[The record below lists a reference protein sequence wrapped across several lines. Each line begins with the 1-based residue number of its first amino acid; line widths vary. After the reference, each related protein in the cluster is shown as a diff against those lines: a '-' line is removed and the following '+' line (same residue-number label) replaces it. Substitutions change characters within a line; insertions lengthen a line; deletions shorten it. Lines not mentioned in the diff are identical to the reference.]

1 MSTYYQYEDV
11 KIAMYHALQKKEG
24 WKLYG
29 YKQDE
34 SDLMTD
40 YYSPAHWCGIGVK
53 NGYILCVNV
62 YGEEKERIIKR
73 YTETQTNNEEIN
85 QKIKKLSQMTVER
98 GASEAEAETALK
110 MIETLKTKIV
120 ENIENYEVAEIIPA
134 HQANPSRCNWHIE
147 KDGVIIEK
155 GSGLL
160 KFSKLENY
168 FIYPQY
174 KEKLEK
180 IEKYENEKATW
191 ISFEIDKLKN
201 SNWIMS
207 EDELKEI
214 AEKNFN
220 KMLDDLKLY
229 RQFQALINKIDCA
242 CGSTI
247 GEGYTYEKKIVT
259 EYKTENKVFIDE
271 TGEKKQG
278 QCFVLNTNFNYG
290 CCKGFVY
297 QIQEIKY
304 NDGKIGYCAYKMNGK
319 KTKICTGSA
328 TRSNYWYIGSGE
340 HDNLSKYIEK
350 GYISWCHIEQVK
362 TPYEVEKIVK
372 VDTNKKKETRKA
384 TEQPQTEEKETFGN
398 YTVEKSKHTKT
409 GETIYLVKPIEKLIK
424 EKYQD
429 AKKKM
434 IENGGYY
441 SKFTHCFIFKEY
453 PSFLATAAKEEKTDK
468 KEVKQE
474 KKEEFAK
481 IEKPSFENFKPFEV
495 PEAPKEKTDAPKE
508 QRKPDFETYQ
518 TIDFSKFEELEQEEE
533 QEEKHDPIFEI
544 TNENAKF
551 YVKLKKTFENM
562 QDIKRKFS
570 TIGGFYSSNRNCF
583 IFKENP
589 VEKLKEIIV

>member
-1 MSTYYQYEDV
+1 MSTYYQYENV

-29 YKQDE
+29 YKADE

-40 YYSPAHWCGIGVK
+40 YYSPAHWGGIGVK

-62 YGEEKERIIKR
+62 YGEEKERTTG
-73 YTETQTNNEEIN
+73 TET
-85 QKIKKLSQMTVER
+85 
-98 GASEAEAETALK
+98 
-110 MIETLKTKIV
+110 
-120 ENIENYEVAEIIPA
+120 IPA

-174 KEKLEK
+174 KEELEK
-180 IEKYENEKATW
+180 FEKYENQKDEW
-191 ISFEIDKLKN
+191 ISLEIERLEN
-201 SNWIMS
+201 SYYS
-207 EDELKEI
+207 SDLGEI
-214 AEKNFN
+214 AERNWE
-220 KMLDDLKLY
+220 KMSNVLKLY
-229 RQFQALINKIDCA
+229 RQFQNLINKIDCA

-290 CCKGFVY
+290 CSKGFVY

-304 NDGKIGYCAYKMNGK
+304 NDGNIGYCAYKMNGK
-319 KTKICTGSA
+319 LTKICTGSA

-340 HDNLSKYIEK
+340 HDNLSRHIKN
-350 GYISWCHIEQVK
+350 GNISWCHIEEVR

-372 VDTNKKKETRKA
+372 VDTNKKKETQKA
-384 TEQPQTEEKETFGN
+384 QQPQTEEKETLGN

-409 GETIYLVKPIEKLIK
+409 GETIYIVKPMEKLSK
-424 EKYQD
+424 EQYQEE
-429 AKKKM
+429 KKKM
-434 IENGGYY
+434 VENGGYY
-441 SKFTHCFIFKEY
+441 SIFVHGFIFKKF
-453 PSFLATAAKEEKTDK
+453 PSFLNTAAKEEN
-468 KEVKQE
+468 QE
-474 KKEEFAK
+474 QKEEFAK
-481 IEKPSFENFKPFEV
+481 IEKPSFESFKPFEV
-495 PEAPKEKTDAPKE
+495 PEEPKEPKE
-508 QRKPDFETYQ
+508 QTDKQNKPDFATYKN
-518 TIDFSKFEELEQEEE
+518 IDFSQFEKFE
-533 QEEKHDPIFEI
+533 QEEKQDPIFEI
-544 TNENAKF
+544 TNENSKF
-551 YVKLKKTFENM
+551 YVKLKKTFENL
-562 QDIKRKFS
+562 QDIKRKIS

-583 IFKENP
+583 IFGENP
-589 VEKLKEIIV
+589 AEKLKELII

>member
-1 MSTYYQYEDV
+1 MSNYYEYEDV

-29 YKQDE
+29 YKPDE

-40 YYSPAHWCGIGVK
+40 YYSPARWDGIGVK
-53 NGYILCVNV
+53 NGFVLCVKV
-62 YGEEKERIIKR
+62 YGAEKERIIKR

-110 MIETLKTKIV
+110 MIETLKTKIG
-120 ENIENYEVAEIIPA
+120 ENIENYEVAEIIPS

-155 GSGLL
+155 GSGIL
-160 KFSKLENY
+160 KFSSIYKY
-168 FIYPQY
+168 FMYPAY
-174 KEKLEK
+174 KEQIEI
-180 IEKYENEKATW
+180 IEKYENKKDTW
-191 ISFEIDKLKN
+191 ISLEIDKLKN
-201 SNWIMS
+201 SNWNMGEKEI
-207 EDELKEI
+207 KEI
-214 AEKNFN
+214 AEKNFD

-319 KTKICTGSA
+319 LTKICTGSA

-340 HDNLSKYIEK
+340 HDNLSRHLKN
-350 GYISWCHIEQVK
+350 GNISWCHIEEVR
-362 TPYEVEKIVK
+362 TPYEVEKLVK
-372 VDTNKKKETRKA
+372 VDTKNRKSP
-384 TEQPQTEEKETFGN
+384 EQPQTEEKETFGN

-409 GETIYLVKPIEKLIK
+409 GETIYLVKPIEKLSE

-441 SKFTHCFIFKEY
+441 SKFVHGFIFKKF
-453 PSFLATAAKEEKTDK
+453 PSFLNTAAKKEK
-468 KEVKQE
+468 KEQ
-474 KKEEFAK
+474 KEEFAK
-481 IEKPSFENFKPFEV
+481 IEKPSFESFKPFEV
-495 PEAPKEKTDAPKE
+495 PETNE
-508 QRKPDFETYQ
+508 QTNKQNKNKPDFETYQ
-518 TIDFSKFEELEQEEE
+518 NIDFSQFEKLNPKQIKKETKKPCFEVTEEN
-533 QEEKHDPIFEI
+533 KR
-544 TNENAKF
+544 F
-551 YVKLKKTFENM
+551 YVRLKQTVENL
-562 QDIKRKFS
+562 QNIKRRLAE
-570 TIGGFYSSNRNCF
+570 IGGFYSSNKDCF
-583 IFKENP
+583 IFSDNP
-589 VEKLKEIIV
+589 RDKLLNIII

>member
-11 KIAMYHALQKKEG
+11 KIAMYHALQKKEV
-24 WKLYG
+24 WKLYD
-29 YKQDE
+29 YKPDE

-40 YYSPAHWCGIGVK
+40 YYSPAHWGGIGVK

-62 YGEEKERIIKR
+62 YGEEKERTTG
-73 YTETQTNNEEIN
+73 TET
-85 QKIKKLSQMTVER
+85 
-98 GASEAEAETALK
+98 
-110 MIETLKTKIV
+110 
-120 ENIENYEVAEIIPA
+120 IPA

-174 KEKLEK
+174 KEELEK

-191 ISFEIDKLKN
+191 ISLEIDKLKN

-247 GEGYTYEKKIVT
+247 GEGYTYEKKIFT
-259 EYKTENKVFIDE
+259 EYKTENKVCIDE

-290 CCKGFVY
+290 CRKGFVY

-319 KTKICTGSA
+319 LTKICTGSA

-340 HDNLSKYIEK
+340 HDNLLKYIEK

-372 VDTNKKKETRKA
+372 VDTNKKKETQKA
-384 TEQPQTEEKETFGN
+384 QQPQTEEKETLGN

-409 GETIYLVKPIEKLIK
+409 GETIYIVKPMEKLSK
-424 EKYQD
+424 EQYQEE
-429 AKKKM
+429 KKKM
-434 IENGGYY
+434 VENGGYY
-441 SKFTHCFIFKEY
+441 SIFVHGFIFKKF
-453 PSFLATAAKEEKTDK
+453 PSFLDTAAKE
-468 KEVKQE
+468 KQE
-474 KKEEFAK
+474 QKEEFAK
-481 IEKPSFENFKPFEV
+481 IEKPSFESFKPFEV
-495 PEAPKEKTDAPKE
+495 PEEPKEPKE
-508 QRKPDFETYQ
+508 QEEPNEQKKPDFATYKN
-518 TIDFSKFEELEQEEE
+518 IDFSQFEELK
-533 QEEKHDPIFEI
+533 QEEKQDHIFEI
-544 TNENAKF
+544 TNENSKF
-551 YVKLKKTFENM
+551 YVKLKKTFENL
-562 QDIKRKFS
+562 QDIKRKIS

-583 IFKENP
+583 IFRENP
-589 VEKLKEIIV
+589 AEKLKEITV

>member
-29 YKQDE
+29 YKEDE
-34 SDLMTD
+34 SDSMTD
-40 YYSPAHWCGIGVK
+40 YYSPAHWGGIGVK
-53 NGYILCVNV
+53 NGFVLCVNV
-62 YGEEKERIIKR
+62 YGAEKERIIKR
-73 YTETQTNNEEIN
+73 YIETQTNNEEIN

-174 KEKLEK
+174 KEELEK

-191 ISFEIDKLKN
+191 ISLEIDELKN
-201 SNWIMS
+201 SNWNMS

-229 RQFQALINKIDCA
+229 RQFQELINKIDCA

-259 EYKTENKVFIDE
+259 EYKTENKVCIDE

-290 CCKGFVY
+290 CSKGLVY
-297 QIQEIKY
+297 QIQELKHD
-304 NDGKIGYCAYKMNGK
+304 DGTVSYCAYKMNGK
-319 KTKICTGSA
+319 LTKICTGSA

-340 HDNLSKYIEK
+340 HDNLSRHIKN
-350 GYISWCHIEQVK
+350 GNISWCHIEEVR
-362 TPYEVEKIVK
+362 TPYEVEKLVK
-372 VDTNKKKETRKA
+372 VDTKNNKA
-384 TEQPQTEEKETFGN
+384 PEQPQTEEKETLGN
-398 YTVEKSKHTKT
+398 YTIEKSKHTKT
-409 GETIYLVKPIEKLIK
+409 GETIYIVKPIEKLSK
-424 EKYQD
+424 EKYMQE
-429 AKKKM
+429 KNKM
-434 IENGGYY
+434 VENGGYY
-441 SKFTHCFIFKEY
+441 SKFVHGFIFKNH
-453 PSFLATAAKEEKTDK
+453 PLFLTAAKEEK
-468 KEVKQE
+468 QE
-474 KKEEFAK
+474 QKEEFAK
-481 IEKPSFENFKPFEV
+481 IEKPSFESFKPFEV
-495 PEAPKEKTDAPKE
+495 PEEPKEPKE
-508 QRKPDFETYQ
+508 QTDKQNKPDFETYQ
-518 TIDFSKFEELEQEEE
+518 NIDFSQFEELEQGKEQKETEKPCFEVKEEN
-533 QEEKHDPIFEI
+533 KR
-544 TNENAKF
+544 F
-551 YVKLKKTFENM
+551 YVRLKQTVDNL
-562 QDIKRKFS
+562 QNIKRKLAE
-570 TIGGFYSSNRNCF
+570 IGGFYSSNRNCF

-589 VEKLKEIIV
+589 AEKLKEITV

>member
-29 YKQDE
+29 YKADE

-40 YYSPAHWCGIGVK
+40 YYSPAHWGGIGVK

-73 YTETQTNNEEIN
+73 YTETKTNNEEIN

-174 KEKLEK
+174 KEELEK
-180 IEKYENEKATW
+180 FEKYENQKDEW
-191 ISFEIDKLKN
+191 ISLEIERLEN
-201 SNWIMS
+201 SYYS
-207 EDELKEI
+207 SDLGEI
-214 AEKNFN
+214 AERNWE
-220 KMLDDLKLY
+220 KMSNVLKLY
-229 RQFQALINKIDCA
+229 RQFQNLINKIDCA

-259 EYKTENKVFIDE
+259 EYKTENKVCIDE

-290 CCKGFVY
+290 CRKGFVY

-319 KTKICTGSA
+319 LTKICTGSA

-340 HDNLSKYIEK
+340 HDNLSRHIKN
-350 GYISWCHIEQVK
+350 GSISWCHIEEVR

-372 VDTNKKKETRKA
+372 VDTNKKKETQKA
-384 TEQPQTEEKETFGN
+384 QQPQTEEKETLGN
-398 YTVEKSKHTKT
+398 YTIEKSKHTKT
-409 GETIYLVKPIEKLIK
+409 GETIYIVKPIEKLSK
-424 EKYQD
+424 EKYMQE
-429 AKKKM
+429 KNKM
-434 IENGGYY
+434 VENGGYY
-441 SKFTHCFIFKEY
+441 SKFVHGFIFKNH
-453 PSFLATAAKEEKTDK
+453 PLFLTAAKEEK
-468 KEVKQE
+468 QE
-474 KKEEFAK
+474 QKEEFAK
-481 IEKPSFENFKPFEV
+481 IEKPSFESFKPFEV
-495 PEAPKEKTDAPKE
+495 PEEPKELKE
-508 QRKPDFETYQ
+508 QTDKQNKPDFETQ
-518 TIDFSKFEELEQEEE
+518 RLENKQ
-533 QEEKHDPIFEI
+533 
-544 TNENAKF
+544 
-551 YVKLKKTFENM
+551 KLDHK
-562 QDIKRKFS
+562 Q
-570 TIGGFYSSNRNCF
+570 
-583 IFKENP
+583 
-589 VEKLKEIIV
+589 

>member
-1 MSTYYQYEDV
+1 MSNYYEYEDV

-29 YKQDE
+29 YKADE
-34 SDLMTD
+34 SDMMTD
-40 YYSPAHWCGIGVK
+40 YYSPASWGGIGVK

-73 YTETQTNNEEIN
+73 YTETKTNNEEIN
-85 QKIKKLSQMTVER
+85 QKIKKLSQITVER

-174 KEKLEK
+174 KEELEK
-180 IEKYENEKATW
+180 FEKYENQKDEW
-191 ISFEIDKLKN
+191 ISLEIERLEN
-201 SNWIMS
+201 SYYS
-207 EDELKEI
+207 SDLVEI
-214 AEKNFN
+214 AERNWE
-220 KMLDDLKLY
+220 KMSNVLKLY
-229 RQFQALINKIDCA
+229 RQFQNLINKIDCA

-259 EYKTENKVFIDE
+259 EYKTENKVCIDE

-290 CCKGFVY
+290 CRKGFVY

-319 KTKICTGSA
+319 LTKICTGSA

-340 HDNLSKYIEK
+340 HDNLLKYIEK

-362 TPYEVEKIVK
+362 TPYEVEKIVN
-372 VDTNKKKETRKA
+372 TNKKKETQKA
-384 TEQPQTEEKETFGN
+384 QQPQTEEKETLGN

-409 GETIYLVKPIEKLIK
+409 GETIYIVKPMEKLSK
-424 EKYQD
+424 EQYQEE
-429 AKKKM
+429 KKKM
-434 IENGGYY
+434 VENGGYY
-441 SKFTHCFIFKEY
+441 SIFVHGFIFKKF
-453 PSFLATAAKEEKTDK
+453 PSFLNTAAKEEK
-468 KEVKQE
+468 QE
-474 KKEEFAK
+474 QKEEFAK
-481 IEKPSFENFKPFEV
+481 IEKPSFESFKPFEV
-495 PEAPKEKTDAPKE
+495 PEEPKEPKE
-508 QRKPDFETYQ
+508 QTDKQNKPDFETYKN
-518 TIDFSKFEELEQEEE
+518 IDFSKFEELEQEEK
-533 QEEKHDPIFEI
+533 QEEKKKPIFEI
-544 TNENAKF
+544 TNENEKF
-551 YVKLKKTFENM
+551 YVKLKKTFENL
-562 QDIKRKFS
+562 QDIKRKIS

-583 IFKENP
+583 IFRENP
-589 VEKLKEIIV
+589 AEKLKEITV

>member
-29 YKQDE
+29 YKADE
-34 SDLMTD
+34 SDMMTD
-40 YYSPAHWCGIGVK
+40 YYSPASWGGIGVK

-73 YTETQTNNEEIN
+73 YTETKTNNEEIN

-174 KEKLEK
+174 KEELEK

-191 ISFEIDKLKN
+191 ISLEIDKLKN
-201 SNWIMS
+201 SNWNMS

-220 KMLDDLKLY
+220 KMLDNLKLY

-290 CCKGFVY
+290 CRKGLVY

-304 NDGKIGYCAYKMNGK
+304 SEGKIGYCAYKMNGK
-319 KTKICTGSA
+319 LTKICTGSA

-340 HDNLSKYIEK
+340 HDNLSRHIKN
-350 GYISWCHIEQVK
+350 GNISWCHIEEVR

-372 VDTNKKKETRKA
+372 VDTNKKKETQKA
-384 TEQPQTEEKETFGN
+384 QQPQTEEKETLGN

-409 GETIYLVKPIEKLIK
+409 GETIYIVKPIEKLSK
-424 EKYQD
+424 EKYMQE
-429 AKKKM
+429 KNKM
-434 IENGGYY
+434 VENGGYY
-441 SKFTHCFIFKEY
+441 SKFVHGFIFKSY
-453 PSFLATAAKEEKTDK
+453 PSFLNTAAK
-468 KEVKQE
+468 KEKQE
-474 KKEEFAK
+474 QKEEFAK
-481 IEKPSFENFKPFEV
+481 IEKPNFEKFIPFEV
-495 PEAPKEKTDAPKE
+495 LEEPKEPKKQTE
-508 QRKPDFETYQ
+508 QTKQNNPDFATYQ
-518 TIDFSKFEELEQEEE
+518 KIDFSQFEELDPKEHQEDTQKE
-533 QEEKHDPIFEI
+533 IFEI

-551 YVKLKKTFENM
+551 YVKLKKTFENL
-562 QDIKRKFS
+562 QDIKRKIS

-583 IFKENP
+583 IFRENP
-589 VEKLKEIIV
+589 AEKLKEITV

>member
-1 MSTYYQYEDV
+1 MSNYYEYEDV
-11 KIAMYHALQKKEG
+11 KIAMYHALQKKGG

-29 YKQDE
+29 YKPDE

-40 YYSPAHWCGIGVK
+40 YYSPASWDGIGVK
-53 NGYILCVNV
+53 NGFVLCVNV
-62 YGEEKERIIKR
+62 YGAEKERIIKR
-73 YTETQTNNEEIN
+73 YIETQTNNEEIN

-110 MIETLKTKIV
+110 MIETLKTKIG
-120 ENIENYEVAEIIPA
+120 ENIENYEVAEIIPS

-160 KFSKLENY
+160 KFSKLEKY
-168 FIYPQY
+168 FIYPKY
-174 KEKLEK
+174 KEELEK
-180 IEKYENEKATW
+180 FEKYENEKEKW
-191 ISFEIDKLKN
+191 VSLEIERLKN
-201 SNWIMS
+201 NYYSS
-207 EDELKEI
+207 DLGKI
-214 AEKNFN
+214 AERNWE
-220 KMLDDLKLY
+220 KMSNILKLY
-229 RQFQALINKIDCA
+229 RQFQALINKIDCS

-319 KTKICTGSA
+319 LTKICTGSA

-409 GETIYLVKPIEKLIK
+409 GETIYLVKPIEKLSE

-533 QEEKHDPIFEI
+533 QKETEKPCFEVTEENKR
-544 TNENAKF
+544 F
-551 YVKLKKTFENM
+551 YVRLKQTVENL
-562 QDIKRKFS
+562 QNIKRKLAE
-570 TIGGFYSSNRNCF
+570 IGGFYSTNKDCF
-583 IFKENP
+583 IFSDNP
-589 VEKLKEIIV
+589 RDKLLNIII

>member
-11 KIAMYHALQKKEG
+11 KIAMYHALQKKGG

-29 YKQDE
+29 YKPDE
-34 SDLMTD
+34 SDFMTD
-40 YYSPAHWCGIGVK
+40 YYSPASWDGIGVK
-53 NGYILCVNV
+53 NGFVLCVKV
-62 YGEEKERIIKR
+62 YGAEKERIIKR
-73 YTETQTNNEEIN
+73 YTEIQTNNEEIN

-110 MIETLKTKIV
+110 MIETLKTKIG
-120 ENIENYEVAEIIPA
+120 ENIENYEVAEIIPS

-155 GSGLL
+155 GSGIL
-160 KFSKLENY
+160 KFSSIYKY
-168 FIYPQY
+168 FMYPAY
-174 KEKLEK
+174 KEQIEI
-180 IEKYENEKATW
+180 IEKYENKKDTW
-191 ISFEIDKLKN
+191 ISLEIDKLKN
-201 SNWIMS
+201 SNWNMGEKEI
-207 EDELKEI
+207 KEI
-214 AEKNFN
+214 AEKNFD

-362 TPYEVEKIVK
+362 TTYEVEKIVK
-372 VDTNKKKETRKA
+372 VDANKKKETRKA
-384 TEQPQTEEKETFGN
+384 PEQPQTEEKETIGN
-398 YTVEKSKHTKT
+398 YTIEKRKHTKT
-409 GETIYLVKPIEKLIK
+409 GETIYLVKPIEKLSK

-429 AKKKM
+429 EKKKM

-441 SKFTHCFIFKEY
+441 SRFTHSFIFKKY
-453 PSFLATAAKEEKTDK
+453 PDFLLAVANGKSENESETQDR
-468 KEVKQE
+468 
-474 KKEEFAK
+474 KEEFAK
-481 IEKPSFENFKPFEV
+481 IKKPSFESFKHFEV
-495 PEAPKEKTDAPKE
+495 PETKE
-508 QRKPDFETYQ
+508 QKEQKEQNKPDFATYQ
-518 TIDFSKFEELEQEEE
+518 NIDFSQFEELDPKQIKKETEKPYFEVTEEN
-533 QEEKHDPIFEI
+533 KR
-544 TNENAKF
+544 F
-551 YVKLKKTFENM
+551 YVKLKQAVENL
-562 QDIKRKFS
+562 QNIKRRLAE
-570 TIGGFYSSNRNCF
+570 IGGFYSTNKDCF
-583 IFKENP
+583 IFSDNP
-589 VEKLKEIIV
+589 RDKLLNIII